1 MPAACDPSPSP
12 RADRRIRV
20 LTAIVGLLVTVGGCG
35 RVDHYTQAVDLQ
47 RKVLAAE
54 SGKPRKRD
62 IDQLIRHVDRLDRE
76 QLRQLRDTLAGEI
89 RDGQRVWIDRYFSAS
104 ASERPAILDADIE
117 RLLAIRELWL
127 AITPGATTWSPRLG
141 RPRGGKEQTQD
152 DATFRKLRESYTTA
166 LLAHAKTRGV
176 TLPEL
181 Q

>member
-1 MPAACDPSPSP
+1 MTAACDCFPAP
-12 RADRRIRV
+12 RADWRLYV
-20 LTAIVGLLVTVGGCG
+20 LNAIVGVLMTVAGCG

-62 IDQLIRHVDRLDRE
+62 IDQLIRHVDRLDRD
-76 QLRQLRDTLAGEI
+76 QLRQLRETLAGEI

-104 ASERPAILDADIE
+104 PGERPAILDADIE

-127 AITPGATTWSPRLG
+127 AITPGATSWSPRLG
-141 RPRGGKEQTQD
+141 RSRGGKEQGQD

-176 TLPEL
+176 SLPEL